1 MVTID
6 HELNL
11 GGHRN
16 VAMTKDYGKM
26 HLDKAALLYWQYDSV
41 LILNHFV
48 NVNIDFVNVNSNGAR
63 D

>member
-6 HELNL
+6 HELNQ

-26 HLDKAALLYWQYDSV
+26 HLDKAALLYWQYDIV

-48 NVNIDFVNVNSNGAR
+48 NVNSNGAL

>member
-6 HELNL
+6 HELNQ

-26 HLDKAALLYWQYDSV
+26 HLDKAALLYWQYDIV

-48 NVNIDFVNVNSNGAR
+48 NVNIDFVNVNSNGAL